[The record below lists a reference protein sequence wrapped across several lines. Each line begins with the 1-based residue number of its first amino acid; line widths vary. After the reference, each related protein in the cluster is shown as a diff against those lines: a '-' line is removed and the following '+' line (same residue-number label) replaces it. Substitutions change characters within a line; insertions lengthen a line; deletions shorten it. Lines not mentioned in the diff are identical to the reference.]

1 MSALSTLPL
10 SIIKYIR
17 SMWMAEM
24 LMTYLHVDKNGL
36 LMNWGGHPRY
46 YGLTDLAT
54 GVPVNEQIVF
64 LEGLLPVE
72 HAQVIEFICME
83 NGRCAHVHLVPS
95 DNGTW
100 VLLLD
105 ATIDHGRQQKLQQQL
120 NELSILT
127 YRQSQVVQKLEAARE
142 ALADDKE
149 QLEKIS
155 NLKSRFIAGLSHE
168 LRTPLSSIVGY
179 TQLLDEATQNDEK
192 EARYLTNVKNSANH
206 LLSLIDT
213 LLEQTRIENGKVNLR
228 PTQTDLNDLCDNLK
242 GLFFPAAQ
250 EKQLEFQITLNSS
263 FPRMVTVDEVRLRQ
277 ILINLIN
284 NALKFTEQ
292 GHVHLEVEWQDNKFY
307 FTVSDT
313 GRGIPREQLDKIF
326 TAFHQVDVDSPVG
339 AGLGLSISYSLVQ
352 RMQGELNVES
362 TVGQGSIFRG
372 FIQAPLAYD
381 MKPEHHHNTDGSDVE
396 HTSSQT
402 HQPAHEMTVLLA
414 EDSIYLSTL
423 MEVYLEDAGYS
434 VVKASNGLEVLNLL
448 DKHNPEVLIMDMHMP
463 ALDGYKTTQ
472 QLREQGFD
480 KPIIAIS
487 ASTLPK
493 DHDYALEIGCQT
505 YLTKPIQSDTL
516 LAAIDNVLSTTH

>member
-1 MSALSTLPL
+1 MSTLSTLPL

-24 LMTYLHVDKNGL
+24 LMTYLHVDKQGL

-46 YGLTDLAT
+46 YGLTNLKTSVA
-54 GVPVNEQIVF
+54 VNEQIVF

-83 NGRCAHVHLVPS
+83 NGRCAHAHLVPCDS
-95 DNGTW
+95 GTW
-100 VLLLD
+100 ILLLD
-105 ATIDHGRQQKLQQQL
+105 ATTEHHRQQKLQQQL

-127 YRQSQVVQKLEAARE
+127 YRQSQVVQKLEIARE
-142 ALADDKE
+142 ALVDDKV

-179 TQLLDEATQNDEK
+179 TQLLDEATQNDEQ
-192 EARYLTNVKNSANH
+192 ETRYLSNVKNSANH

-213 LLEQTRIENGKVNLR
+213 LLEQTRIENGKVSLH
-228 PTQTDLNDLCDNLK
+228 PTQTDLSELCNNIK
-242 GLFFPAAQ
+242 GLFFPVAQ
-250 EKQLEFQITLNSS
+250 DKKLEFRVLPKNV
-263 FPRMVTVDEVRLRQ
+263 FPRVVMVDEVRLRQ

-292 GHVHLEVEWQDNKFY
+292 GHVHLETEWKDNKFH
-307 FTVSDT
+307 FTVKDT
-313 GRGIPREQLDKIF
+313 GQGIPQEQLEHIF
-326 TAFHQVDVDSPVG
+326 TAFHQVDVDSSVG
-339 AGLGLSISYSLVQ
+339 AGLGLAISYNLAQ
-352 RMQGELNVES
+352 RMQGELTVES
-362 TVGQGSIFRG
+362 TVGEGSTFRG
-372 FIQAPLAYD
+372 FIQAPLSCIDQY
-381 MKPEHHHNTDGSDVE
+381 ESDGAASIIAKQAKN
-396 HTSSQT
+396 HTTQKI
-402 HQPAHEMTVLLA
+402 TVLLA

-423 MEVYLEDAGYS
+423 MEVYLEDAGHT
-434 VVKASNGLEVLNLL
+434 VLKASNGLEVLSLL
-448 DKHNPEVLIMDMHMP
+448 EQHDPEILVMDMHMP

-472 QLREQGFD
+472 QLREQGFA

-493 DHDYALEIGCQT
+493 DHDFALEIGCQA
-505 YLTKPIQSDTL
+505 YLTKPIQADTL
-516 LAAIDNVLSTTH
+516 LEIIDKVLG

>member
-24 LMTYLHVDKNGL
+24 LMTYLHVDKSGL
-36 LMNWGGHPRY
+36 LASWGGHPRY
-46 YGLTDLAT
+46 YGLTNLET

-64 LEGLLPVE
+64 LEGLLPVD
-72 HAQVIEFICME
+72 HAQIIEFICME
-83 NGRCAHVHLVPS
+83 NGRCAHVHIVPS
-95 DNGTW
+95 ESGTW

-105 ATIDHGRQQKLQQQL
+105 ATTEHYRQQKLQQQL

-127 YRQSQVVQKLEAARE
+127 YRQSQVVQKLETARE
-142 ALADDKE
+142 ALAEDKI

-179 TQLLDEATQNDEK
+179 TQLLDEATQNDEQ
-192 EARYLTNVKNSANH
+192 ETRYLSNVKNSANH

-213 LLEQTRIENGKVNLR
+213 LLEQTRIENGKVSLH
-228 PTQTDLNDLCDNLK
+228 PTQTDLSQLCDNLK

-250 EKQLEFQITLNSS
+250 DKKLEFSVLPQSS
-263 FPRMVTVDEVRLRQ
+263 FPRVVTVDEVRLRQ

-307 FTVSDT
+307 FTVTDT
-313 GRGIPREQLDKIF
+313 GRGIPSEQLEHIF
-326 TAFHQVDVDSPVG
+326 TAFHQVDVDSHVG
-339 AGLGLSISYSLVQ
+339 AGLGLAISYNLVQ
-352 RMQGELNVES
+352 QMQGELAVES
-362 TVGQGSIFRG
+362 SVGKGSIFRG
-372 FIQAPLAYD
+372 FVQAPL
-381 MKPEHHHNTDGSDVE
+381 T
-396 HTSSQT
+396 HTLKSEQEDKLT
-402 HQPAHEMTVLLA
+402 VKAIKQERAKTAQETTVLLA

-423 MEVYLEDAGYS
+423 MEVYLEDAGHT
-434 VVKASNGLEVLNLL
+434 VIKAGNGLEVLNLL
-448 DKHNPEVLIMDMHMP
+448 EKHQPEILIMDMHMP

-480 KPIIAIS
+480 KPIVAIS

-493 DHDYALEIGCQT
+493 DHDYALEIGCQA
-505 YLTKPIQSDTL
+505 YLTKPIQADTL
-516 LAAIDNVLSTTH
+516 LDTIDDILSKTH